1 MTENSRKT
9 IIKAL
14 KIVFIILFI
23 AFLVF
28 DVLCAYLSIGDATNC
43 SGFNILLIVL
53 FPVTAFSALICLI
66 LALYKK
72 KFRVLSII
80 LSLMLSVGL
89 VPFVKLTDAVVSK
102 PYRQF
107 TPEKWSEC
115 DYCYRQYMIK
125 DLEKQYNIV
134 GMKKEDVQALLG
146 EASECFGNDNE
157 NFYEIVKTNVFM
169 NFYIITYDDNGV
181 VISAETGEHE
191 MLMTLD

>member
-1 MTENSRKT
+1 
-9 IIKAL
+9 
-14 KIVFIILFI
+14 
-23 AFLVF
+23 
-28 DVLCAYLSIGDATNC
+28 
-43 SGFNILLIVL
+43 
-53 FPVTAFSALICLI
+53 
-66 LALYKK
+66 
-72 KFRVLSII
+72 
-80 LSLMLSVGL
+80 MLSVGL

-107 TPEKWSEC
+107 TLEKWSEC

-157 NFYEIVKTNVFM
+157 NFYEIGKTNVFM